1 MLSGIFLANC
11 VDCKKTI
18 KDIKND
24 VKKEIGIRFVCM
36 PSTKSFLLFMAMNLL
51 LVKLHMVWLERIQK
65 KWFNLLLCCIC
76 CNKDVLC

>member
-1 MLSGIFLANC
+1 
-11 VDCKKTI
+11 
-18 KDIKND
+18 
-24 VKKEIGIRFVCM
+24 
-36 PSTKSFLLFMAMNLL
+36 L